1 MNFVLNRDDLLK
13 PLQSMLSV
21 ANSKSTM
28 PLLSFIL
35 FDIDNNNLKIT
46 ASDLDTEISCNIAVS
61 CNTSIKLALNAD
73 KIYNIVRSLNEN
85 LMIDFRVNENKVTIV
100 SNNSTFNLI
109 SLNAD
114 NYPLIDSNINE
125 QASFDLSQQD
135 FHHIISKVDFSMA
148 NDDTRYFLNGMFWEI
163 NSNLLRAVST
173 DGHRMSITEAIIDSR
188 VLDSASQSIIPKKAI
203 LELKKIVDKTEETI
217 KICLGKNYLK
227 AIFGNYAFISK
238 LIDGRYPDYQKVI
251 PKNNTKLLA
260 VDKQFFKNSL
270 LRTSILAND
279 KYKGVRLNISQNQLL
294 LSANNPD
301 NEKAEDKIEVQY
313 NDQPMEICFNYKYLL
328 DIINVL
334 SEETMTIYLDNP
346 NMSALVKDE
355 KDNSLFIIMPM
366 KI

>member
-1 MNFVLNRDDLLK
+1 MNFAINRDGLLK

-28 PLLSFIL
+28 PLLSCIL
-35 FDIDNNNLKIT
+35 FDINNNNLKIT
-46 ASDLDTEISCNIAVS
+46 ASDLDTEISCDIPVT
-61 CNTSIKLALNAD
+61 CDTPIKLALNAD
-73 KIYNIVRSLNEN
+73 KIFNIVRSLTDNSI
-85 LMIDFRVNENKVTIV
+85 IDFNINDNKVTIV

-125 QASFDLSQQD
+125 QASFDLTQQD

-148 NDDTRYFLNGMFWEI
+148 SDDTRYFLNGMFWEI

-173 DGHRMSITEAIIDSR
+173 DGHRMSITEAIIDSK
-188 VLDSASQSIIPKKAI
+188 VLDSTSQSIIPRKAI
-203 LELKKIVDKTEETI
+203 LELKKIVGKTEQPI

-227 AIFGNYAFISK
+227 AQFGSFSFISK

-260 VDKQFFKNSL
+260 VDKQIFKNSL

-279 KYKGVRLNISQNQLL
+279 KYKGIRLDVSAGQML

-301 NEKAEDKIEVQY
+301 NEKAEDTVEVQY
-313 NDQPMEICFNYKYLL
+313 NDQPIEICFNYRYLL

-334 SEETMTIYLDNP
+334 SEETMSIYLDNP
-346 NMSALVKDE
+346 NMSALIKDE

>member
-1 MNFVLNRDDLLK
+1 MNFVLNKDDLLK
-13 PLQSMLSV
+13 PLQSMISV

-28 PLLSFIL
+28 PLLYCIL
-35 FDIDNNNLKIT
+35 FDISEGNLKIT
-46 ASDLDTEISCNIAVS
+46 ASDLDTEISCNIAIN
-61 CNTSIKLALNAD
+61 CDKSIKLALNAD
-73 KIYNIVRSLNEN
+73 KIHSIVRSLNDN
-85 LMIDFRVNENKVTIV
+85 SMINFKINDNKVTIT
-100 SNNSTFNLI
+100 SNNSTFNLM

-114 NYPLIDSNINE
+114 NYPLIDSKINE

-163 NSNLLRAVST
+163 NSNLLRAIST
-173 DGHRMSITEAIIDSR
+173 DGHRMSITEAIIDSK
-188 VLDSASQSIIPKKAI
+188 VLDSTCSSIIPKKAI
-203 LELKKIVDKTEETI
+203 IELKKIVAKTDQII

-227 AIFGNYAFISK
+227 AQFGSFAFISK

-260 VDKQFFKNSL
+260 IDKHVLKNSL

-279 KYKGVRLNISQNQLL
+279 KYKGVRLNISQGQLL

-313 NDQPMEICFNYKYLL
+313 NDDTMEICFNYKYLL
-328 DIINVL
+328 DIISVL
-334 SEETMTIYLDNP
+334 SEETITIYLDNP
-346 NMSALVKDE
+346 NMSALIKDE

>member
-1 MNFVLNRDDLLK
+1 MNFVLNKDDLLK
-13 PLQSMLSV
+13 PLQSMISV

-28 PLLSFIL
+28 PLLYCIL
-35 FDIDNNNLKIT
+35 FDISEGNLKIT
-46 ASDLDTEISCNIAVS
+46 ASDLDTEISCNIAIN
-61 CNTSIKLALNAD
+61 CDKSIKLALNAD
-73 KIYNIVRSLNEN
+73 KIHSIVRSLNDN
-85 LMIDFRVNENKVTIV
+85 SMINFKINDNKVTIT
-100 SNNSTFNLI
+100 SNNSTFNLM

-114 NYPLIDSNINE
+114 NYPLIDSKINE

-163 NSNLLRAVST
+163 NSNLLRAIST
-173 DGHRMSITEAIIDSR
+173 DGHRMSITEAIIDSK
-188 VLDSASQSIIPKKAI
+188 VLDSTCSSIIPKKAI
-203 LELKKIVDKTEETI
+203 IELKKIVAKTDQII

-227 AIFGNYAFISK
+227 AQFGSFAFISK

-260 VDKQFFKNSL
+260 IDKHVLKNSL

-279 KYKGVRLNISQNQLL
+279 KYKGVRLNISQGQLL

-313 NDQPMEICFNYKYLL
+313 NDDTMEICFNYKYLL
-328 DIINVL
+328 DIISVL
-334 SEETMTIYLDNP
+334 SEETITIYLDNP
-346 NMSALVKDE
+346 NMSVLVKDE
-355 KDNSLFIIMPM
+355 KDNSVFIIMPM

>member
-1 MNFVLNRDDLLK
+1 MNFVLNKDDLLK
-13 PLQSMLSV
+13 PLQSMISV

-28 PLLSFIL
+28 PLLYCIL
-35 FDIDNNNLKIT
+35 FDISEGNLKIT
-46 ASDLDTEISCNIAVS
+46 ASDLDTEISCNIAIN
-61 CNTSIKLALNAD
+61 CDKSIKLALNAD
-73 KIYNIVRSLNEN
+73 KIHSIVRSLNDN
-85 LMIDFRVNENKVTIV
+85 SMIDFKINDNKVTIT
-100 SNNSTFNLI
+100 SNNSTFNLM

-114 NYPLIDSNINE
+114 NYPLIDSKINE

-163 NSNLLRAVST
+163 NSNLLRAIST
-173 DGHRMSITEAIIDSR
+173 DGHRMSITEAIIDSK
-188 VLDSASQSIIPKKAI
+188 VLDSTCSSIIPKKAI
-203 LELKKIVDKTEETI
+203 IELKKIVAKTDQII

-227 AIFGNYAFISK
+227 AQFGSFAFISK

-260 VDKQFFKNSL
+260 IDKHVLKNSL

-279 KYKGVRLNISQNQLL
+279 KYKGVRLNISQGQLL

-313 NDQPMEICFNYKYLL
+313 NDDTMEICFNYKYLL
-328 DIINVL
+328 DIISVL
-334 SEETMTIYLDNP
+334 SEETITIYLDNP
-346 NMSALVKDE
+346 NMSALIKDE

>member
-1 MNFVLNRDDLLK
+1 MNFVLNKDELLK

-28 PLLSFIL
+28 PLLSCML
-35 FDIDNNNLKIT
+35 FDINDGNLKIT
-46 ASDLDTEISCNIAVS
+46 ASDLEAEISCNIVVNSNANV
-61 CNTSIKLALNAD
+61 KLALSAD
-73 KIYNIVRSLNEN
+73 KIYNIVRSLNDN
-85 LMIDFRVNENKVTIV
+85 SVIDFKINENKVTIK
-100 SNNSTFNLI
+100 SNNSTFNLL

-114 NYPLIDSNINE
+114 NFPLVDTNINE
-125 QASFDLSQQD
+125 QASFNLSQQD

-173 DGHRMSITEAIIDSR
+173 DGHRMSITEAIVDIK
-188 VLDSASQSIIPKKAI
+188 VLDSTCQSIIPKKAI
-203 LELKKIVDKTEETI
+203 IELKKIVDKSDQNI

-227 AIFGNYAFISK
+227 AEFGIFVFISK
-238 LIDGRYPDYQKVI
+238 LVEGYYPDYQKVI
-251 PKNNTKLLA
+251 PKNNTKLLSL
-260 VDKQFFKNSL
+260 DKQVFKNSL

-279 KYKGVRLNISQNQLL
+279 KYKGVRLNISTGQVL

-301 NEKAEDKIEVQY
+301 NEKAEDKVEVQY
-313 NDQPMEICFNYKYLL
+313 NDNNMEICFNYKYLL
-328 DIINVL
+328 DIINVI
-334 SEETMTIYLDNP
+334 SEKTITIYLDNP

>member
-1 MNFVLNRDDLLK
+1 MNFVLNKDDLLK

-28 PLLSFIL
+28 PLLSCIL
-35 FDIDNNNLKIT
+35 FDINDGNLKIT
-46 ASDLDTEISCNIAVS
+46 ASDLEAEISCNIAVNCS
-61 CNTSIKLALNAD
+61 SSIKLALSAD
-73 KIYNIVRSLNEN
+73 KIYNIVRSLNDNAIIEFKIN
-85 LMIDFRVNENKVTIV
+85 DNKVTIT
-100 SNNSTFNLI
+100 SSNSTFNLI

-114 NYPLIDSNINE
+114 NFPLVDSNIHE
-125 QASFDLSQQD
+125 QASFNLSQQD

-163 NSNLLRAVST
+163 KANLLRAVST
-173 DGHRMSITEAIIDSR
+173 DGHRMSITEAIVDSK
-188 VLDSASQSIIPKKAI
+188 VLDTTCQSIIPKKAI
-203 LELKKIVDKTEETI
+203 TELKKIVEKTDHNI

-227 AIFGNYAFISK
+227 AEFGSFVFISK

-260 VDKQFFKNSL
+260 IDKQVLKNSL

-279 KYKGVRLNISQNQLL
+279 KYKGVRLNVSAGQIL

-301 NEKAEDKIEVQY
+301 NEKAEVKVEVQY
-313 NDQPMEICFNYKYLL
+313 TDDSMEICFNYKYLL

-334 SEETMTIYLDNP
+334 SEDTITIYLDNP